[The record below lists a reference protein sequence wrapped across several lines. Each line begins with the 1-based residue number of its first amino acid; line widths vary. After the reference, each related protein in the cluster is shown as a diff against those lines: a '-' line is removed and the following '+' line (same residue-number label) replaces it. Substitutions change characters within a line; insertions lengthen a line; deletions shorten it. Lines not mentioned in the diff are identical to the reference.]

1 MTCALEIR
9 AGNQQFV
16 AFDVRNTEAELVFL
30 SGAFTHG
37 SNGEERWRWVGAEIA
52 ETALFAPGSARG
64 ADRAVLRGQPI
75 QSNEIAATVSFDG
88 ARTDQVDFG
97 VRKPQTSDIER

>member
-1 MTCALEIR
+1 MTFALEIR
-9 AGNQQFV
+9 AGNKQLV
-16 AFDVRNTEAELVFL
+16 AFDVGNTEAEPVFL

-37 SNGEERWRWVGAEIA
+37 SNGEERWRWVGGETA
-52 ETALFAPGSARG
+52 ETALFAPGSLEG
-64 ADRAVLRGQPI
+64 ADRAVLRGQPTR
-75 QSNEIAATVSFDG
+75 SNEIAATVSFDG